1 VFIALTQL
9 HYEKEDFGVFGV
21 QILIAIFKSIYLFL
35 IFNSREYEHKN
46 PKTSQGDW
54 LVPVT
59 LTQSY
64 ESAPFRGALN
74 KSLTFSAAPDLM
86 SSQTKV
92 FQSLLKADQLIQCKV
107 FKWLRYFGF

>member
-1 VFIALTQL
+1 MFIALTQL
-9 HYEKEDFGVFGV
+9 HYENEDFGVFGV
-21 QILIAIFKSIYLFL
+21 QILIAIFKSIYLFIYLFL

-86 SSQTKV
+86 SCQTKV
-92 FQSLLKADQLIQCKV
+92 FQSLLETYELIE
-107 FKWLRYFGF
+107 G